1 MMVDVL
7 AIGAHPDDADIGVGG
22 ILCKLAKA
30 GRRVGIL
37 DLTRGELGTRG
48 LVKERAE
55 EAAEAARLLG
65 VAERNNAGLP
75 DGALANVLEQR
86 RVVAEH
92 IRRLRPRIVL
102 APMDND
108 RHPDHDAAHALVRD
122 AAYFAGL
129 VKWDAEGEPHRPDQ
143 MYYYRVYGNDTDVAF
158 VVNITEEF
166 EQKQRAL
173 KAFRSQFHNP
183 DYEGVETFVS
193 SPAFW
198 RSIETRA
205 SYWGS
210 RIGMAYG
217 EALHTLTPIGLET
230 LPGLENPA

>member
-1 MMVDVL
+1 MSVDVL

-22 ILCKLAKA
+22 ILCKMANA
-30 GRRVGIL
+30 GKRVAIL

-55 EAAEAARLLG
+55 EAAEAARILG
-65 VAERNNAGLP
+65 VSERINAGLP
-75 DGALANVLEQR
+75 DGALANVPEQQR
-86 RVVAEH
+86 TVAEH
-92 IRRLRPRIVL
+92 IRRLKPRIVL
-102 APMDND
+102 APLAND
-108 RHPDHDAAHALVRD
+108 RHPDHEAAHALVRD

-129 VKWDAEGEPHRPDQ
+129 VKWEAEGAPHRPSGI
-143 MYYYRVYGNDTDVAF
+143 YYYRVYGNDTEVAF
-158 VVNITEEF
+158 VVNISDEF
-166 EQKQRAL
+166 EQKREAL

-198 RSIETRA
+198 RAIETRA
-205 SYWGS
+205 AYWGS

-217 EALHTLTPIGLET
+217 EALHALTPVGLDT
-230 LPGLENPA
+230 LPGLEK